1 MNQKQATKE
10 LENLRKKITIHNHQY
25 YVLEDPY
32 IPDSEYDRLFQ
43 QLIKIEKDFPQ
54 LIIPSSP
61 SQRVGANPL
70 NEFDEI
76 KHIIPMLSLANAF
89 DKNEMKKFYERLSN
103 ELSSENLAFSGETK
117 LDGLAINILYENGNL
132 KTAGTRGDGFSGEDV
147 SQNVRTIL
155 QIPLQLIGENIP
167 DLLEV
172 RGEVYIT
179 HKGFIELNKNQKKEK
194 KKIFANPRNAAAGSL
209 RQLDS
214 KITSTRPLSF
224 SAYGIGK
231 YKGKLKIKYH
241 THALKQLKLWGFPV
255 SVESKKL
262 NGLRE
267 CLEYYLYISNK
278 RKKLLYDIDG
288 VVYKIDNIEQQK
300 ILGNVSRSPRWAIA
314 YKFPPTEEITQLLDI
329 EVQVGRTG
337 TVTPVARLAPVN
349 VDGAVINNATLHN
362 LDEIKRKDIRI
373 GDWVCIRRAGDV
385 IPEVISVIKEK
396 RKNVK
401 EFIMP
406 DSCPICGS
414 DVKKQRD
421 KAAFVCMGGLFCS
434 AQKNQAII
442 HFASRKAMNIDGLGD
457 KLICKL
463 TEKKIINNIAD
474 LFSLEKTELSSLDR
488 MGEKSAKNIIDS
500 LKKSR
505 FTTLAKFIYA
515 LGIPEVGE
523 TTARALENHFT
534 TLQAIQESSQDE
546 LESISD
552 IGPIVAKNIKSFFMQ
567 ESNKNIIKDLLKAG
581 IYWNQLSK
589 DKNSGLKGISFVIT
603 GSLTNIKRKTAEE
616 KLISLQAKVSSSVS
630 SKTNYLVY
638 GNNPG
643 SKYDKAVK
651 LGIKVINEESFLKLL
666 SKEDSIN

>member
-25 YVLEDPY
+25 YVLDDPY

-231 YKGKLKIKYH
+231 YKGKLKIKCH

-373 GDWVCIRRAGDV
+373 GDWVYIRRAGDV

-651 LGIKVINEESFLKLL
+651 LGIKIINEESFLELL
-666 SKEDSIN
+666 SKDDSVD

>member
-1 MNQKQATKE
+1 MIDF
-10 LENLRKKITIHNHQY
+10 NL
-25 YVLEDPY
+25 
-32 IPDSEYDRLFQ
+32 S
-43 QLIKIEKDFPQ
+43 
-54 LIIPSSP
+54 
-61 SQRVGANPL
+61 
-70 NEFDEI
+70 
-76 KHIIPMLSLANAF
+76 
-89 DKNEMKKFYERLSN
+89 
-103 ELSSENLAFSGETK
+103 ETK
-117 LDGLAINILYENGNL
+117 KNLFAKAFAGRNKDKDGDLITNLYEKGGE
-132 KTAGTRGDGFSGEDV
+132 AFRGSPVGKV
-147 SQNVRTIL
+147 V
-155 QIPLQLIGENIP
+155 
-167 DLLEV
+167 
-172 RGEVYIT
+172 
-179 HKGFIELNKNQKKEK
+179 KNM
-194 KKIFANPRNAAAGSL
+194 
-209 RQLDS
+209 
-214 KITSTRPLSF
+214 ITSDFT
-224 SAYGIGK
+224 
-231 YKGKLKIKYH
+231 
-241 THALKQLKLWGFPV
+241 
-255 SVESKKL
+255 
-262 NGLRE
+262 
-267 CLEYYLYISNK
+267 
-278 RKKLLYDIDG
+278 
-288 VVYKIDNIEQQK
+288 
-300 ILGNVSRSPRWAIA
+300 
-314 YKFPPTEEITQLLDI
+314 
-329 EVQVGRTG
+329 
-337 TVTPVARLAPVN
+337 
-349 VDGAVINNATLHN
+349 
-362 LDEIKRKDIRI
+362 
-373 GDWVCIRRAGDV
+373 
-385 IPEVISVIKEK
+385 
-396 RKNVK
+396 
-401 EFIMP
+401 
-406 DSCPICGS
+406 
-414 DVKKQRD
+414 KKQRD

-523 TTARALENHFT
+523 TTARTLENHFT